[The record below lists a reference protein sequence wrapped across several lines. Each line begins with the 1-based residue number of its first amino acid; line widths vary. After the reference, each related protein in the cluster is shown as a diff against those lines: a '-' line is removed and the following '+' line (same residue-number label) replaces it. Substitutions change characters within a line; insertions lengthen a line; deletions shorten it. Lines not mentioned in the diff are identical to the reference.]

1 MVLMRLFGRFWRVPQ
16 SAFDEEAAPKR
27 WNWFAGRR
35 LLLTSP
41 YVLPK
46 DTAEGG
52 RLDLQHHLLK
62 VAFGRNYASRLR
74 TPRMILDVAC
84 GTGAWGRDLALEFK
98 RAQVIGFDFDRTPL
112 EAALKLAG
120 PGGRFPA
127 NFQFIEADALKRF
140 PFGDNTFDF
149 SFARLIAPF
158 VPANQWP
165 HVIGEMARV
174 TRLGGSVEVA
184 DSGGFPVSPSP
195 AFTTL
200 VEAMKHLMSQRGLYT
215 EPRLY
220 LADLLSQGGVSR
232 VKVRHMSIGTGNNA
246 LRQQRMLAADMLS
259 AGATMA
265 PIFIKLGMFSQ
276 EKCDA
281 LLVRA
286 REEVARWALPGT
298 LPGPLGSS

>member
-1 MVLMRLFGRFWRVPQ
+1 MRLFGRFRRAPQ
-16 SAFDEEAAPKR
+16 QTPDKGTAPKR
-27 WNWFAGRR
+27 WSWFAGRR

-74 TPRMILDVAC
+74 APRMILDVAC

-120 PGGRFPA
+120 SDGRFPT
-127 NFQFIEADALKRF
+127 NFHYVEADALKRF
-140 PFGDNTFDF
+140 PFEDNTFDF
-149 SFARLIAPF
+149 AFARLIAPF
-158 VPANQWP
+158 VPAAQWP
-165 HVIGEMARV
+165 HVVREMVRV

-195 AFTTL
+195 AFTAL
-200 VEAMKHLMSQRGLYT
+200 VEAMKRLMGQRGLYT
-215 EPRLY
+215 EPGPH

-232 VKVRHMSIGTGNNA
+232 VKVRHVSVGTGNNA

-265 PIFIKLGMFSQ
+265 PIFAKLGMFSQ
-276 EKCDA
+276 EECDA
-281 LLVRA
+281 LLARA
-286 REEVARWALPGT
+286 REEVARMGITWNFTWAFGVKLN
-298 LPGPLGSS
+298 